1 MLYYVYNEEIQ
12 RRHYE
17 DIKEIRT
24 TRQRL
29 PSRDIIVLT
38 PYTIKGG
45 IIMYVL
51 TVNSIVTV
59 YANEK
64 EARKAFH
71 SAVSVYGHENVEVT
85 YGD

>member
-1 MLYYVYNEEIQ
+1 
-12 RRHYE
+12 
-17 DIKEIRT
+17 
-24 TRQRL
+24 
-29 PSRDIIVLT
+29 
-38 PYTIKGG
+38 
-45 IIMYVL
+45 MYVL

-59 YANEK
+59 YDNEK

>member
-1 MLYYVYNEEIQ
+1 MLYYVYNGETQ

-17 DIKEIRT
+17 DIKETRT

-45 IIMYVL
+45 LIMYVL
-51 TVNSIVTV
+51 TVNTIVTV
-59 YANEK
+59 YDNEK

-71 SAVSVYGHENVEVT
+71 SAVSVYGHGKVEVAVV
-85 YGD
+85 